1 VDGDVTNWYQSHG
14 FNINPGW
21 AMSVEVKEKVLEKNC
36 CRSGQN
42 SSSKPIVSTL
52 NLDETRMWNSK

>member
-42 SSSKPIVSTL
+42 SSSKPIVF
-52 NLDETRMWNSK
+52 NIEPG